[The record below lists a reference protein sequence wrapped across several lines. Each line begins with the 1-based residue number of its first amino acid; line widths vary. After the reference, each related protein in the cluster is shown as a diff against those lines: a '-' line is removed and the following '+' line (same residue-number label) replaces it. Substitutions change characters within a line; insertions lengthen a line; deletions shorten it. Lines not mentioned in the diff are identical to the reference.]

1 MTTQYSAGTPVTS
14 SSPGK
19 EIIATPWIALP
30 VDWLIAYLRWPWLA
44 VALALV
50 WLNPGADPETFF
62 YVYII
67 AGLAAFHN
75 MLQTATLYFRFHRSW
90 MRVVGVMVDLGVAGL
105 IILIAGSQSN
115 PLLPVAIFP
124 ALCAALGIGIVGG
137 LSAVV
142 PMALV
147 YVGSATIRQQFN
159 SLADIYTL
167 ISHIV
172 LLGVVV
178 GVAGLLRS
186 GSQTGAKGGNFP
198 LIGAPAKELEQ
209 LRRAY
214 RHATVVRQMATT
226 LSATLSYERVLRT
239 MLELSM
245 IAISESD
252 AINPSLVGL
261 VMLFEQ
267 EGNFEQLRV
276 YAGRNIPRADEN
288 RLVSG
293 RSELIAQA
301 VSNAEPRIA
310 GDVSDDPVLS
320 QLLSMREI
328 KSVLCVP
335 LRAGL
340 DTFGVVV
347 LGSTLPGFFNAEHAE
362 LLSTFCHQA
371 SLALKNAQLYQNL
384 QLEQRRILEKESE
397 ARHKLARELHDGPT
411 QSISAIAMRL
421 NYVRMMIEKQQPLD
435 KVVEEMSQIE
445 ELARKTTQEIRM
457 MLFTLRPVIL
467 ETRGLV
473 AALRQYAE
481 RLRQTDGLNVRV
493 DAQGYRGQLEKEA
506 EGVIFSIVEEAI
518 GNVKKHAKARNV
530 LIRLWIEDH
539 LLCVEIQDDGVG
551 FDAEAARLRREV
563 GHMGLL
569 NMEDRAE
576 YLGGHFAIESQ
587 PGAGTCVRLEIP
599 LHRWSKVS

>member
-1 MTTQYSAGTPVTS
+1 M
-14 SSPGK
+14 
-19 EIIATPWIALP
+19 
-30 VDWLIAYLRWPWLA
+30 DWLIAYLRWPWLA
-44 VALALV
+44 MALALV
-50 WLNPGADPETFF
+50 WLNPEADPQTFF
-62 YVYII
+62 YVYLI

-75 MLQTATLYFRFHRSW
+75 MLQTAALYFRLHHFWTRLLGT
-90 MRVVGVMVDLGVAGL
+90 VVDLGVAGL
-105 IILIAGSQSN
+105 IILIVGSSSN
-115 PLLPVAIFP
+115 PLLPVVIFP
-124 ALCAALGIGIVGG
+124 VLCAALSLGIVGS

-147 YVGSATIRQQFN
+147 YVGSAAIRQN
-159 SLADIYTL
+159 LTSLADIYTL
-167 ISHIV
+167 ISHIA
-172 LLGVVV
+172 LLVVV
-178 GVAGLLRS
+178 AGVAGLLRL
-186 GSQTGAKGGNFP
+186 GSEIGFKGRGAS
-198 LIGAPAKELEQ
+198 LGASPKELEQ
-209 LRRAY
+209 LQRAY

-226 LSATLSYERVLRT
+226 LSATLSYDRVLRT

-252 AINPSLVGL
+252 EINPSLVGL

-276 YAGRNIPRADEN
+276 YAGRNIPRTDEN

-293 RSELIAQA
+293 KSDLIAQ
-301 VSNAEPRIA
+301 VVYNAEPRIT
-310 GDVSDDPVLS
+310 GEVGSDPVLG
-320 QLLSMREI
+320 QLLCMREAR
-328 KSVLCVP
+328 SVLCVP

-347 LGSTLPGFFNAEHAE
+347 FGSSTPGFFNAEHAE
-362 LLSTFCHQA
+362 LLCTFCHQA

-421 NYVRMMIEKQQPLD
+421 NYVRMMIEKQQTLD
-435 KVVEEMSQIE
+435 QVIEELTQIE
-445 ELARKTTQEIRM
+445 ELARKATQEIRM

-518 GNVKKHAKARNV
+518 NNVKKHAQARNV

-539 LLCVEIQDDGVG
+539 LLHVEIQDDGVG
-551 FDAEAARLRREV
+551 FDAAAARLRREA

-569 NMEDRAE
+569 NMEDRTE
-576 YLGGHFAIESQ
+576 YLGGRFSIESQ
-587 PGAGTCVRLEIP
+587 PGAGTCVQLEIP
-599 LHRWSKVS
+599 LHRWSTVG

>member
-1 MTTQYSAGTPVTS
+1 MTLV
-14 SSPGK
+14 
-19 EIIATPWIALP
+19 
-30 VDWLIAYLRWPWLA
+30 LI
-44 VALALV
+44 
-50 WLNPGADPETFF
+50 WLNPEADPDTFLQM
-62 YVYII
+62 YII
-67 AGLAAFHN
+67 VGLAAFHN
-75 MLQTATLYFRFHRSW
+75 VLQTAALYFRFHQVW
-90 MRVVGVMVDLGVAGL
+90 MRAVGIVVDLVVAGL
-105 IILIAGSQSN
+105 IILIAGSRSN
-115 PLLPVAIFP
+115 PLLPIAILP
-124 ALCAALGIGIVGG
+124 VLYAALSLGILGG

-147 YVGSATIRQQFN
+147 YVGGAAIRQYLN
-159 SLADIYTL
+159 SLADIYML
-167 ISHIV
+167 ISHIT
-172 LLGVVV
+172 LLAVVA
-178 GVAGLLRS
+178 GVAGLLHS
-186 GSQTGAKGGNFP
+186 GSEAGAKGGSIP
-198 LIGAPAKELEQ
+198 LIGTPSKDLEQ

-252 AINPSLVGL
+252 EINPSLVGL

-276 YAGRNIPRADEN
+276 YAGRNIPRVDEN
-288 RLVSG
+288 RPVSG
-293 RSELIAQA
+293 KSELVAQ
-301 VSNAEPRIA
+301 VVYSAEPRITE
-310 GDVSDDPVLS
+310 DVSGDAIFG
-320 QLLSMREI
+320 QLLCMREV

-347 LGSTLPGFFNAEHAE
+347 LGSTVSGFFNAEHAE

-421 NYVRMMIEKQQPLD
+421 NYVRMMIEKQQALD
-435 KVVEEMSQIE
+435 KVMEEVTQIE
-445 ELARKTTQEIRM
+445 ELARRTTQEIRM

-530 LIRLWIEDH
+530 LIRLRVENH
-539 LLCVEIQDDGVG
+539 LLRVEIQDDGVG
-551 FDAEAARLRREV
+551 FDAEAARLRREA

-576 YLGGHFAIESQ
+576 YLGGHFSIESQ

-599 LHRWSKVS
+599 LHRWSTVS

>member
-1 MTTQYSAGTPVTS
+1 MATQHPAVTS
-14 SSPGK
+14 STPSSSGK
-19 EIIATPWIALP
+19 EVIATSWIALP
-30 VDWLIAYLRWPWLA
+30 VDWLMAYLRWPWLA
-44 VALALV
+44 MTLV
-50 WLNPGADPETFF
+50 LIWLNPEADPDTFLQM
-62 YVYII
+62 YII
-67 AGLAAFHN
+67 VGLAAFHN
-75 MLQTATLYFRFHRSW
+75 VLQTAALYFRFHQFW
-90 MRVVGVMVDLGVAGL
+90 MRAVGIVVDLVVAGL
-105 IILIAGSQSN
+105 IILIAGSRSN
-115 PLLPVAIFP
+115 PLLPIAVLP
-124 ALCAALGIGIVGG
+124 VLYAALSLGILGG

-147 YVGSATIRQQFN
+147 YVGGAAISQHLS
-159 SLADIYTL
+159 SLADIYML
-167 ISHIV
+167 ISHIT
-172 LLGVVV
+172 LLVVTA
-178 GVAGLLRS
+178 GVAGLLHS
-186 GSQTGAKGGNFP
+186 GSEAGAKGGSIP
-198 LIGAPAKELEQ
+198 LIGTPSKDLEQ

-252 AINPSLVGL
+252 EINPSLVGL

-276 YAGRNIPRADEN
+276 YAGRNIPRVDEN
-288 RLVSG
+288 RPVSG
-293 RSELIAQA
+293 KSELIAQA
-301 VSNAEPRIA
+301 VYSAEPRITE
-310 GDVSDDPVLS
+310 DVSGDPIFG
-320 QLLSMREI
+320 QLLCMREI
-328 KSVLCVP
+328 QSVLCVP

-347 LGSTLPGFFNAEHAE
+347 LGSSIPGFFNAEHAE

-421 NYVRMMIEKQQPLD
+421 NYVRMMIEKQQALD
-435 KVVEEMSQIE
+435 KVMEEVTQIE
-445 ELARKTTQEIRM
+445 ELARRTTQEIRM

-530 LIRLWIEDH
+530 LIRLRVENH
-539 LLCVEIQDDGVG
+539 LLRVEIQDDGVG
-551 FDAEAARLRREV
+551 FDAEAARLRREA

-599 LHRWSKVS
+599 LHRWSTVS

>member
-1 MTTQYSAGTPVTS
+1 MTTQYPSAMP
-14 SSPGK
+14 SPSGK
-19 EIIATPWIALP
+19 EVIATPQIALP

-44 VALALV
+44 VALVLI
-50 WLNPGADPETFF
+50 WLNPKVDPDLFL

-75 MLQTATLYFRFHRSW
+75 MLQTAALYFHFYQFW
-90 MRVVGVMVDLGVAGL
+90 MRIMGIVVDLGVAGL

-115 PLLPVAIFP
+115 PLLPIAIFP
-124 ALCAALGIGIVGG
+124 VLCAALSLGILGG
-137 LSAVV
+137 LSAVA

-147 YVGSATIRQQFN
+147 YVGSAAINQHLN
-159 SLADIYTL
+159 SLVDIYTL
-167 ISHIV
+167 VSHIV
-172 LLGVVV
+172 LLTVVA
-178 GVAGLLRS
+178 GVAGLLRA
-186 GSQTGAKGGNFP
+186 GNETGVKGGNIP
-198 LIGAPAKELEQ
+198 LIGAPSKELEQ

-252 AINPSLVGL
+252 EINPSLLGL

-276 YAGRNIPRADEN
+276 YAGRNIPRVDEN
-288 RLVSG
+288 QTVSG
-293 RSELIAQA
+293 RSELIAQ
-301 VSNAEPRIA
+301 VVYNAEPRIT
-310 GDVSDDPVLS
+310 GDISSDAVFS
-320 QLLSMREI
+320 QLLCMREI

-347 LGSTLPGFFNAEHAE
+347 LGSSIPGFFNAEHAE

-421 NYVRMMIEKQQPLD
+421 NYVRMMIEKQQAPD
-435 KVVEEMSQIE
+435 KVVEEVSQIE

-518 GNVKKHAKARNV
+518 SNVKKHAKARNV
-530 LIRLWIEDH
+530 LIHLRVEDH
-539 LLCVEIQDDGVG
+539 LLRIEIQDDGVG
-551 FDAEAARLRREV
+551 FDAEAARLRREA

-576 YLGGHFAIESQ
+576 YLGGRFSIESQ

-599 LHRWSKVS
+599 LHRWNTVS

>member
-1 MTTQYSAGTPVTS
+1 MRITGIV
-14 SSPGK
+14 
-19 EIIATPWIALP
+19 I
-30 VDWLIAYLRWPWLA
+30 D
-44 VALALV
+44 LV
-50 WLNPGADPETFF
+50 
-62 YVYII
+62 
-67 AGLAAFHN
+67 
-75 MLQTATLYFRFHRSW
+75 
-90 MRVVGVMVDLGVAGL
+90 VAGL
-105 IILIAGSQSN
+105 IILAAGSQAN
-115 PLLPVAIFP
+115 PLLPIAIFP
-124 ALCAALGIGIVGG
+124 VLCAALSFGLVGG
-137 LSAVV
+137 LPAVV
-142 PMALV
+142 PVALV
-147 YVGSATIRQQFN
+147 YVGSAAIQRHLE
-159 SLADIYTL
+159 SLPDIYAL
-167 ISHIV
+167 INHIA
-172 LLGVVV
+172 LLAAVA
-178 GVAGLLRS
+178 GVAGLMRP
-186 GSQTGAKGGNFP
+186 GNATGAREGIITLG
-198 LIGAPAKELEQ
+198 GAPSSELEQ

-252 AINPSLVGL
+252 EINPSLVGL
-261 VMLFEQ
+261 IMLFAQ
-267 EGNFEQLRV
+267 ESNFEQLQV
-276 YAGRNIPRADEN
+276 YAGRNIPRVDEN
-288 RLVSG
+288 RTVSG
-293 RSELIAQA
+293 KSEIIAQ
-301 VSNAEPRIA
+301 VVYSAEPYITEE
-310 GDVSDDPVLS
+310 VTNDPVFS
-320 QLLSMREI
+320 QLLCMREI

-347 LGSTLPGFFNAEHAE
+347 LGSSVPGFFNAEHAE

-421 NYVRMMIEKQQPLD
+421 NYVRMMIEKQQAPE
-435 KVVEEMSQIE
+435 KVMEEVVQIE
-445 ELARKTTQEIRM
+445 EMARKTTQEIRM

-481 RLRQTDGLNVRV
+481 RLRQTDGLNVHV

-530 LIRLWIEDH
+530 LIRLRIEDH
-539 LLCVEIQDDGVG
+539 LLKMEVQDDGVG
-551 FDAEAARLRREV
+551 FDAEAARRRREA

-576 YLGGHFAIESQ
+576 YLGGHLTIESQ

-599 LHRWSKVS
+599 LHRWSTVG

>member
-1 MTTQYSAGTPVTS
+1 MTTQSPVVTPLAS
-14 SSPGK
+14 SK
-19 EIIATPWIALP
+19 EVIATPWVAVP

-44 VALALV
+44 MTLALV
-50 WLNPGADPETFF
+50 WLNPEADPETFF
-62 YVYII
+62 YVYLII
-67 AGLAAFHN
+67 GLAAFHN
-75 MLQTATLYFRFHRSW
+75 VLQSAALYLRFYQFW
-90 MRVVGVMVDLGVAGL
+90 MRLVGVVVDLGVAGL
-105 IILIAGSQSN
+105 IILIAGSQAN

-124 ALCAALGIGIVGG
+124 VLYAALGLGVVGG
-137 LSAVV
+137 LSAAV

-147 YVGSATIRQQFN
+147 YVGSAAIRQHLT

-167 ISHIV
+167 ISHV
-172 LLGVVV
+172 ALLGVAA

-186 GSQTGAKGGNFP
+186 GSETGIRRGNIP
-198 LIGAPAKELEQ
+198 LIGAPSKELEQ
-209 LRRAY
+209 LQRAY

-226 LSATLSYERVLRT
+226 LSATLSYDRVLRT

-252 AINPSLVGL
+252 EINPSLVGL

-276 YAGRNIPRADEN
+276 YAGRNIPRMDESQ
-288 RLVSG
+288 LVSG
-293 RSELIAQA
+293 KSDLIAQ
-301 VSNAEPRIA
+301 VVYDAEPRIT
-310 GDVSDDPVLS
+310 GDVSNDPVFS
-320 QLLSMREI
+320 QLLCMREI

-347 LGSTLPGFFNAEHAE
+347 LGSSISDFFNAEHAE

-421 NYVRMMIEKQQPLD
+421 NYVRMMIEKQQALD
-435 KVVEEMSQIE
+435 KVVEEVAQIE

-518 GNVKKHAKARNV
+518 SNVKKHAKARNV
-530 LIRLWIEDH
+530 LIRLRVEDH
-539 LLCVEIQDDGVG
+539 LLRVEIQDDGVG
-551 FDAEAARLRREV
+551 FDAKAARLQREA

-576 YLGGHFAIESQ
+576 YLGGHFSVESQ

-599 LHRWSKVS
+599 LHRWSAVG